1 MRRAG
6 VARLDEAGLFGGLP
20 MIRALVVATAFL
32 TAGCNFATYQG
43 ATYLGSQVII
53 DKDGNRIEESR
64 WVYPDGKEVTVVD
77 ITPRSAPN
85 LNRRSEPPQRLL
97 DP

>member
-1 MRRAG
+1 M
-6 VARLDEAGLFGGLP
+6 VKVP
-20 MIRALVVATAFL
+20 VVAAVLGAVLL
-32 TAGCNFATYQG
+32 TTGCNFYTYQG
-43 ATYLGSQVII
+43 AKYLGSQVII

-77 ITPRSAPN
+77 ITPRIASN
-85 LNRRSEPPQRLL
+85 LNRRSEPPPRLL